1 MTTLVTEILDRAAR
15 QCSVP
20 VPPSWLTASDVTAME
35 VMDFLDQTISD
46 IRDRMDLV
54 GPMSKQVEIIGTGV
68 ESYDM
73 PVDMIRLHRSEYA
86 VYERQRTRR
95 ACVPV
100 STDGEWEYLKELG
113 TAGAYRFYRLFGYE
127 GAWQMGFQRPLE
139 TDVACV
145 ISYVSS
151 DWIVNSGTFKP
162 ELTDA
167 NDQSILPRRLVE
179 SGIVMRFRQRK
190 GLEYGDVM
198 RDYEVQLA
206 RFQNDSRTLRKVDFG
221 AVPVRGPFD
230 IPVPDVLPSS

>member
-1 MTTLVTEILDRAAR
+1 MILVTDILDRAAR
-15 QCSVP
+15 QCSIAAP
-20 VPPSWLTASDVTAME
+20 ASWLTATSVTMLE
-35 VMDFLDQTISD
+35 VKDFLDQTVSD

-54 GPMSKQVEIIGTGV
+54 GPMSKQVEIIGTGA
-68 ESYDM
+68 ENYALPLDM
-73 PVDMIRLHRSEYA
+73 VRLHRSEYA

-139 TDVACV
+139 TGVACV
-145 ISYVSS
+145 VSYVSS
-151 DWIVNSGTFKP
+151 AWIVNAGTPKS
-162 ELTDA
+162 ELTDPD
-167 NDQSILPRRLVE
+167 DQSILPRRLIE
-179 SGIVMRFRQRK
+179 AGIVMRFRQRK
-190 GLEYGDVM
+190 GLDYGDVV
-198 RDYEVQLA
+198 RDYEMQMA

-230 IPVPDVLPSS
+230 IPVPDVIPSA